1 MTYVV
6 LKQLDKQDFDRLSLL
21 ENCGTMEKISHGG
34 VEVKYIKQVLIVLCF
49 SCTGQILEYL
59 IPLPVPAA
67 IYGFVLLF
75 AALCTGI
82 LKQEHIA
89 ETADFLI
96 SGMGI
101 LFVAP
106 AVNILAYYD
115 IIAPQLAKVCLVVVL
130 STAVVFAVS
139 GWVTQ
144 WLRKKEEKDG

>member
-1 MTYVV
+1 M
-6 LKQLDKQDFDRLSLL
+6 
-21 ENCGTMEKISHGG
+21 
-34 VEVKYIKQVLIVLCF
+34 KYIKQVLIILCF
-49 SCTGQILEYL
+49 SLIGQVLEQL

-82 LKQEHIA
+82 LKQEQIQ

-96 SGMGI
+96 DRIGI

-115 IIAPQLAKVCLVVVL
+115 VIAPQLANVCLVVVL
-130 STAVVFAVS
+130 STTVVFAVS

-144 WLRKKEEKDG
+144 WLRKKEENNG